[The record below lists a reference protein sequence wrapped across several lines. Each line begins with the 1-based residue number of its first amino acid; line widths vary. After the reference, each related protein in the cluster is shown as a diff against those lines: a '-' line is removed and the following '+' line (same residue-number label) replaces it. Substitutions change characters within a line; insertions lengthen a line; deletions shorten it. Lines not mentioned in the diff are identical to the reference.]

1 MSRNNTEQV
10 HPAQNDDVETA
21 SMDESN
27 SKELHQKRGMKRL
40 CIATIIVLLFTVVV
54 LVFTTTI
61 FHVHT
66 PKFRIRSMTIDELTT
81 KSSSNNAID
90 MKFEAEIGIKN
101 TNFGHF
107 DFEKTQVGFFYRG
120 THLALADGDVLVEE
134 GKVKP
139 RSTKK
144 IQFTA
149 EIGLKNLILDDDIE
163 SGFLTLTSK
172 AKMNGTFHFMELIK
186 RNRSSEMNCSFTI
199 NLDKKVVQ
207 DINCQ

>member
-1 MSRNNTEQV
+1 
-10 HPAQNDDVETA
+10 
-21 SMDESN
+21 
-27 SKELHQKRGMKRL
+27 MKRL
-40 CIATIIVLLFTVVV
+40 CIITIIVLLFTVVV

-107 DFEKTQVGFFYRG
+107 DLKNPVGFFYRG

-149 EIGLKNLILDDDIE
+149 EIGTKI
-163 SGFLTLTSK
+163 
-172 AKMNGTFHFMELIK
+172 
-186 RNRSSEMNCSFTI
+186 
-199 NLDKKVVQ
+199 
-207 DINCQ
+207 